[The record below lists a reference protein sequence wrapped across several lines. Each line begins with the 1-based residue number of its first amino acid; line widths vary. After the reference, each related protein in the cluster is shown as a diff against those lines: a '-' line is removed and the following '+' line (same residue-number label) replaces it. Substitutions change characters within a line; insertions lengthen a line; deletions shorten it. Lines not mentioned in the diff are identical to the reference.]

1 MEHEADDAR
10 QEVCELRE
18 EFDTLLEESAAFMG
32 IDLRAE
38 AKLCIYHPD
47 MACISCDLCE
57 CATEDDGQPSQ
68 YEELQDVFGGDDSYY
83 PDLDENPLGDYDLG
97 E

>member
-38 AKLCIYHPD
+38 AKLCIYHPRPV
-47 MACISCDLCE
+47 AVLLGY
-57 CATEDDGQPSQ
+57 CARNAAPQW
-68 YEELQDVFGGDDSYY
+68 L
-83 PDLDENPLGDYDLG
+83 
-97 E
+97 